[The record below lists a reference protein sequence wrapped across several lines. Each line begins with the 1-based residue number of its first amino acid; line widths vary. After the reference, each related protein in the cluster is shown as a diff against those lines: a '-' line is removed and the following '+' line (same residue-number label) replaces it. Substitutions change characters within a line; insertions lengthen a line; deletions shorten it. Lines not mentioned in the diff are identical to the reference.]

1 MPEVP
6 RQAASWLG
14 MNTRDMWNSFLPGLP
29 MELKQKAALLV
40 GEAMAE
46 QVRAHRAAWY
56 PGVRDVLDTL
66 KSRSFH
72 MSILSNCQR
81 SYGLIHWEEFGMD
94 RWFDAFYDCETY
106 GHAPKSGIILEIGRT
121 LPPPYV
127 VIGDRGQRSGLRQS
141 LRQPLHRLPVR
152 LRLPGGTLRRRL
164 PDPEAG
170 RASPG
175 AGTLDRLVPAQRSA
189 SKAAA
194 GPSAANPVADRRP
207 AAASISYSIQLRCQI
222 SSLYWAMVRS
232 EEKYPALAILTRAFR
247 FQLFRSA

>member
-1 MPEVP
+1 MKPHLIFDYDGTIHDTLRIYFPALQRAFRWLREEKGVDVPEVP
-6 RQAASWLG
+6 RHQAASWLG

-127 VIGDRGQRSGLRQS
+127 VIGDRDSDL
-141 LRQPLHRLPVR
+141 
-152 LRLPGGTLRRRL
+152 
-164 PDPEAG
+164 DCA
-170 RASPG
+170 RASGSPFIGCLYGFGSPAELSG
-175 AGTLDRLVPAQRSA
+175 ADCLIRKL
-189 SKAAA
+189 
-194 GPSAANPVADRRP
+194 
-207 AAASISYSIQLRCQI
+207 
-222 SSLYWAMVRS
+222 
-232 EEKYPALAILTRAFR
+232 EELPRALERWTD
-247 FQLFRSA
+247 